1 MIPLIFV
8 NMYNGETMNEITIKG
23 QKLKF
28 PVYFPDGTRAVVR
41 AIDSQD
47 IKNAG
52 IEGIVV
58 ITYHLMTQPGIS
70 VIKQAGGIKKF
81 MNWDGIVA
89 SDSGGFQIFSMIHRC
104 KGLGKITD
112 EGVRFT
118 RGSMKD
124 KKVFTPEQ
132 SIQTQFDLDS
142 DIMICFDDFT
152 PYRANP
158 DQIKE
163 SVDRTILWARRC
175 KEEFE
180 KQIQRQKLTDAT
192 RPILLGVIQGA
203 DSLKERERCAK
214 ELQKIGFDGYGFG
227 GWPLDE
233 NGDFDYKIAKF
244 TAELMPD
251 NGPKFALGVGTPESI
266 VEGQKMDYTI
276 FDCVLPTRDGRHKR
290 LYNFKKDPSQSLETE
305 YLYIHRE
312 RYMRDFNPISDYCDC
327 YTCKNYTRAYLNH
340 LFKIEDTLAYRL
352 ATIHNL
358 RTYSRLIDELRKQ

>member
-1 MIPLIFV
+1 MRDF
-8 NMYNGETMNEITIKG
+8 TIKG
-23 QKLKF
+23 KTLKL
-28 PVYFPDGTRAVVR
+28 PVFFPDGTRAVVR

-47 IKNAG
+47 IKNTG

-89 SDSGGFQIFSMIHRC
+89 SDSGGFQIFSLIHRN

-112 EGVRFT
+112 EGVRFI
-118 RGSMKD
+118 RGS
-124 KKVFTPEQ
+124 KKKTKMFTPEK
-132 SIQTQFDLDS
+132 SIQVQFALGT

-152 PYRANP
+152 PFKADAEKIR
-158 DQIKE
+158 E
-163 SVDRTILWARRC
+163 SVDRTILWAKRC
-175 KEEFE
+175 KTKFE
-180 KQIQRQKLTDAT
+180 KQIEKKKLTDST

-203 DSLKERERCAK
+203 DSLSERERCAK
-214 ELQKIGFDGYGFG
+214 GLKKIGFDGYGFG

-244 TAELMPD
+244 TADLMPN

-266 VEGQKMDYTI
+266 VEGFKMGYTI

-290 LYNFKKDPSQSLETE
+290 LYNFVKSPSKCLDTE
-305 YLYIHRE
+305 YLYIQRE
-312 RYMRDFNPISDYCDC
+312 KYIRDFNPISDYCDC

-340 LFKIEDTLAYRL
+340 LFKIGDTLAYRL

-358 RTYSRLIDELRKQ
+358 RTYSRLIEEIRKEK